1 MAQKE
6 TLTGRQQAIVAIA
19 ANEARGDLAGLASS
33 IEYGL
38 DNGLTVNQVK
48 EILSHLYAYTGFPRS
63 LNGLG
68 TLQKVLDQR
77 TADGKQTEI
86 GPEASPIPED
96 FDALKVGTKVQTQLS
111 GKPFN
116 YAFCPAEDYYLKAHL
131 FGDIFA
137 RDVLTWAEGELATIS
152 ALASIEGACSAAW
165 LACRRVKEY
174 GLEG

>member
-1 MAQKE
+1 MNTVVNNLNEYMKLKTLALIFTGILITSVNLMAQKE

-33 IEYGL
+33 IECGL

-111 GKPFN
+111 GLCLLP
-116 YAFCPAEDYYLKAHL
+116 
-131 FGDIFA
+131 G
-137 RDVLTWAEGELATIS
+137 
-152 ALASIEGACSAAW
+152 
-165 LACRRVKEY
+165 
-174 GLEG
+174 

>member
-1 MAQKE
+1 MIFTGILITSVNLMAQKE

-33 IEYGL
+33 IECGL

-96 FDALKVGTKVQTQLS
+96 
-111 GKPFN
+111 
-116 YAFCPAEDYYLKAHL
+116 
-131 FGDIFA
+131 
-137 RDVLTWAEGELATIS
+137 
-152 ALASIEGACSAAW
+152 
-165 LACRRVKEY
+165 RR
-174 GLEG
+174 